1 MYFCAMKETKI
12 MCPECAKRGRR
23 SWLASAEGIVGKGFI
38 KFWCKK
44 CREEIKIPIANLS
57 QEE

>member
-1 MYFCAMKETKI
+1 MKDKKI
-12 MCPECAKRGRR
+12 MCPECAKKGKR
-23 SWLASAEGIVGKGFI
+23 SWLASAEGVVGKGFI

-44 CREEIKIPIANLS
+44 CKEEITIPIANLS